1 MIKKIKL
8 IALDLDD
15 TLLLPDRTISEQSVK
30 ALAAARQQGVMVVL
44 ATGRMF
50 RAAVPFAQQLQLDL
64 PLIAYQGALIKTTE
78 TREVLRAVELTAVQ
92 CHPVLEFLAEKHIHA
107 NLYID
112 DELYIAEM
120 NEVAARYASFS
131 QVPVHVVGELTS
143 FEFKHATKIVAIGNP
158 LHLHENI
165 EPQAKERF
173 GSSLTINT
181 SRPHFLE
188 FGHPQATKSSALAF
202 LGKRLG
208 IAREEMLAIGD
219 GANDLDMIEYAGIG
233 VAMGNAD
240 DRLKAVAD
248 YITTSNV
255 EEGVAKAIEWFCFS
269 KTLGEKVKE

>member
-1 MIKKIKL
+1 MEQRVKL

-15 TLLLPDRTISEQSVK
+15 TLLRPDRTISEHSIR
-30 ALAAARQQGVMVVL
+30 ALAAARQEGIMVVI

-50 RAAVPFAQQLQLDL
+50 RAAVPFAHELHLDL

-78 TREVLRAVELTAVQ
+78 TGEVLRAVELGAKQ
-92 CHPVLEFLAEKHIHA
+92 CYPVLRFLAKNHLHA

-131 QVPVHVVGELTS
+131 QVPVHVVGELGS
-143 FEFKHATKIVAIGNP
+143 FEFTHATKIVAIGNP
-158 LHLHENI
+158 LHLHEVI
-165 EPQAKERF
+165 EPQAKVLF
-173 GSSLTINT
+173 GGSLTINT

-188 FGHPQATKSSALAF
+188 FGHLEATKSSALAF
-202 LGKRLG
+202 LAKRLG
-208 IAREEMLAIGD
+208 IGREEILAIGD
-219 GANDLDMIEYAGIG
+219 GANDLDMIEYAGVG

-248 YITTSNV
+248 YITTSN
-255 EEGVAKAIEWFCFS
+255 EDEGVAKVIERFCLAAN
-269 KTLGEKVKE
+269 TQ